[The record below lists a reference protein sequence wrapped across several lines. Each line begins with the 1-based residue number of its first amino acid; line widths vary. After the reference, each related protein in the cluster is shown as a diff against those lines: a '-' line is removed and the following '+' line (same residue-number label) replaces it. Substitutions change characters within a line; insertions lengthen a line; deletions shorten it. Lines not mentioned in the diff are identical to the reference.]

1 MSNKTQDK
9 ILAATTHLFNEQGIR
24 ATGIDGIL
32 KEAEVSKMSLYKYF
46 ASKNDLIVAYLLR
59 QEALFMSRYE
69 NIAAEMIDPKDKL
82 LAMLDVYNDLIQSGE
97 FKGSPFLNALS
108 EFPIKDDPVHQAA
121 IRIIHNFWTHIL
133 NLANQCGVSQPK
145 TLASQIAMLM
155 HGSILF
161 SQTSCNSDYIANAKE
176 LVYSHLDC
184 LATNQP

>member
-1 MSNKTQDK
+1 MSNKTQDR
-9 ILAATTHLFNEQGIR
+9 ILDATIHLFNEQGIR
-24 ATGIDGIL
+24 ATGINSIL
-32 KEAEVSKMSLYKYF
+32 KEAGVSKMSLYKYY

-59 QEALFMSRYE
+59 QEILFMSRYE
-69 NIAAEMIDPKDKL
+69 NIAAKMICPKEKL

-97 FKGSPFLNALS
+97 FRGSPFLNAIS

-121 IRIIHNFWTHIL
+121 LGIIHNFREHIL

-161 SQTSCNSDYIANAKE
+161 AQTNCNPDYITHAKE

-184 LATNQP
+184 LVTNQS